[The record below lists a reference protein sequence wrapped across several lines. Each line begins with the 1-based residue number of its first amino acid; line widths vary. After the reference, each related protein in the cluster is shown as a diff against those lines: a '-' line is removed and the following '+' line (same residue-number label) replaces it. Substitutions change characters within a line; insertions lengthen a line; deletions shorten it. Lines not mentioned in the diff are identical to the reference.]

1 MSEKIVKGRDWAF
14 IVYPESAPKN
24 WREILDETHMRWV
37 ESPLHDKDF
46 NPDGTFKK
54 PHWHVM
60 LSADGPITLKAV
72 EKIIEPLNVPAPQKV
87 GSGRGMIRYFIHLD
101 NPEKY
106 QYSRDEIVAHGGA
119 DVERSYLN
127 YDLVNRTENYKRD
140 IEQFINDNKSSSR
153 AVRKDA
159 VLINEWIITSDN
171 QFFKDKDDKEIKDF
185 FEQSKDYFAEKFG
198 DENIRYAQVHL
209 DETTPHMHLGI
220 VPFNAE
226 KKLSAKTVFNRQA
239 LQAVQDELPKYLN
252 ERGFELERGEKGSER
267 KNLTVPEYKKAKDE
281 LKEMT
286 TTLEQRKSEVLAL
299 SNDKTPT
306 INKESLD
313 LKDETK
319 TVKVPSG
326 ETIGIGKLR
335 HEFTKNEERK
345 TGNVIIP
352 ESKLNALIQGYEDL
366 YKSNEQLK
374 KYAETDLPKRI
385 DYVKG
390 KYKEVV
396 RDYNDLADRFN
407 NNLEKIDSLEKEN
420 KSLKNEIK
428 GIYRGFNQFMENTL
442 GATVR
447 QAEKLMNNLVS
458 EIKEFVKGGEFEK
471 IHRNE
476 TRTRDRD
483 ELSR

>member
-1 MSEKIVKGRDWAF
+1 MSF
-14 IVYPESAPKN
+14 
-24 WREILDETHMRWV
+24 
-37 ESPLHDKDF
+37 
-46 NPDGTFKK
+46 
-54 PHWHVM
+54 
-60 LSADGPITLKAV
+60 AV
-72 EKIIEPLNVPAPQKV
+72 ARMQKV
-87 GSGRGMIRYFIHLD
+87 KSGNLVGVGNHNQRNTD
-101 NPEKY
+101 NHSNK
-106 QYSRDEIVAHGGA
+106 DI
-119 DVERSYLN
+119 DVERSQLN

-171 QFFKDKDDKEIKDF
+171 PFFKDKDDKEIKDF
-185 FEQSKDYFAEKFG
+185 FDTAKSYFADKFG
-198 DENIRYAQVHL
+198 DNNIRYAQVHL

-220 VPFNAE
+220 VPFNDE
-226 KKLSAKTVFNRQA
+226 HKLSAKTVFNRQA

-281 LKEMT
+281 LKELT

-306 INKESLD
+306 IKKESLD

-352 ESKLNALIQGYEDL
+352 EDKLNALIQGYEDL
-366 YKSNEQLK
+366 YKSNEKLK

-385 DYVKG
+385 DYVKE

-396 RDYNDLADRFN
+396 RDFNDLADRYN

-428 GIYRGFNQFMENTL
+428 GIYKGFKEYFKDSKQVTTEQVKT
-442 GATVR
+442 
-447 QAEKLMNNLVS
+447 LVS
-458 EIKEFVKGGEFEK
+458 GVLDKVKEFVKGGEFEK

-476 TRTRDRD
+476 TQTRDRD

>member
-1 MSEKIVKGRDWAF
+1 MSF
-14 IVYPESAPKN
+14 
-24 WREILDETHMRWV
+24 
-37 ESPLHDKDF
+37 
-46 NPDGTFKK
+46 
-54 PHWHVM
+54 
-60 LSADGPITLKAV
+60 AV
-72 EKIIEPLNVPAPQKV
+72 ARMQKV
-87 GSGRGMIRYFIHLD
+87 KSGNLVGVGNHNQRNTD
-101 NPEKY
+101 NHSNK
-106 QYSRDEIVAHGGA
+106 DI
-119 DVERSYLN
+119 DVERSQLN

-171 QFFKDKDDKEIKDF
+171 PFFKDKDDKEIKDF
-185 FEQSKDYFAEKFG
+185 FDTAKSYFADKFG
-198 DENIRYAQVHL
+198 DNNIRYAQVHL

-220 VPFNAE
+220 VPFNDE
-226 KKLSAKTVFNRQA
+226 HKLSAKTVFNRQA

-252 ERGFELERGEKGSER
+252 ERGFELERGEKVSER

-281 LKEMT
+281 LKEIT

-299 SNDKTPT
+299 SNDKAPT
-306 INKESLD
+306 IKKESLD

-335 HEFTKNEERK
+335 HEFMKNEERK

-352 ESKLNALIQGYEDL
+352 ESKLNAVIKSYEEL
-366 YKSNEQLK
+366 YKANEKLK
-374 KYAETDLPKRI
+374 NYAETDLPKEITR
-385 DYVKG
+385 VKE
-390 KYKEVV
+390 KYRELAK
-396 RDYNDLADRFN
+396 DYNRLVRKSN
-407 NNLEKIDSLEKEN
+407 QNIETLEELEKEN

-428 GIYRGFNQFMENTL
+428 GIYKGFNQFMENTL
-442 GATVR
+442 GATVG
-447 QAEKLMNNLVS
+447 QAKKLMNNLMS
-458 EIKEFVKGGEFEK
+458 EVKEFVKGGEFEK

-476 TRTRDRD
+476 TKTRDRD

>member
-1 MSEKIVKGRDWAF
+1 MSFVVARMQKMKAGNLVGMGNHNQRLTDNH
-14 IVYPESAPKN
+14 SN
-24 WREILDETHMRWV
+24 
-37 ESPLHDKDF
+37 KDI
-46 NPDGTFKK
+46 DT
-54 PHWHVM
+54 
-60 LSADGPITLKAV
+60 
-72 EKIIEPLNVPAPQKV
+72 
-87 GSGRGMIRYFIHLD
+87 
-101 NPEKY
+101 
-106 QYSRDEIVAHGGA
+106 
-119 DVERSYLN
+119 ERSYLN
-127 YDLVNRTENYKRD
+127 YDLVNRTDNYKTD
-140 IEQFINDNKSSSR
+140 IQQFINDNKSSSR

-239 LQAVQDELPKYLN
+239 LQAVQDELPNYLN

-299 SNDKTPT
+299 SNDKAPT
-306 INKESLD
+306 IKKESLD

-352 ESKLNALIQGYEDL
+352 ESKLNALIQGCEDL

-396 RDYNDLADRFN
+396 RDYNDLVSKSNRN
-407 NNLEKIDSLEKEN
+407 IEKIEDLEKEN

-428 GIYRGFNQFMENTL
+428 GIYKGFKEYFKSSNQVTTEQVKTL
-442 GATVR
+442 VNGVVD
-447 QAEKLMNNLVS
+447 KV
-458 EIKEFVKGGEFEK
+458 KEFVKGGEFEK

>member
-1 MSEKIVKGRDWAF
+1 MAEVGFFVSFYEKKKGLKKVLWFWSALPTASQVHTYMNIKYSVYTLHGSCTEVRSVYMSFVVARMQKMKSGNLVGVGNHNQRNT
-14 IVYPESAPKN
+14 VNHSN
-24 WREILDETHMRWV
+24 
-37 ESPLHDKDF
+37 KD
-46 NPDGTFKK
+46 
-54 PHWHVM
+54 
-60 LSADGPITLKAV
+60 I
-72 EKIIEPLNVPAPQKV
+72 
-87 GSGRGMIRYFIHLD
+87 
-101 NPEKY
+101 
-106 QYSRDEIVAHGGA
+106 

-299 SNDKTPT
+299 SNDKTAT
-306 INKESLD
+306 IKKESLD

-335 HEFTKNEERK
+335 HEFMKNEERK
-345 TGNVIIP
+345 TGNVII
-352 ESKLNALIQGYEDL
+352 SKDKLNALIQGYEDL
-366 YKSNEQLK
+366 YSSNERLK
-374 KYAETDLPKRI
+374 KYAETDLPKEI
-385 DYVKG
+385 TKVKG
-390 KYKEVV
+390 KYSELVKE
-396 RDYNDLADRFN
+396 YNDLVRKSN
-407 NNLEKIDSLEKEN
+407 RNIETLEELERE
-420 KSLKNEIK
+420 
-428 GIYRGFNQFMENTL
+428 
-442 GATVR
+442 
-447 QAEKLMNNLVS
+447 
-458 EIKEFVKGGEFEK
+458 
-471 IHRNE
+471 
-476 TRTRDRD
+476 
-483 ELSR
+483 

>member
-1 MSEKIVKGRDWAF
+1 MGYTLHGSCPEVRSVYMSFVVAR
-14 IVYPESAPKN
+14 
-24 WREILDETHMRWV
+24 M
-37 ESPLHDKDF
+37 
-46 NPDGTFKK
+46 
-54 PHWHVM
+54 
-60 LSADGPITLKAV
+60 
-72 EKIIEPLNVPAPQKV
+72 QKV
-87 GSGRGMIRYFIHLD
+87 KSGNLVGVGNHNQRNTD
-101 NPEKY
+101 NHSNK
-106 QYSRDEIVAHGGA
+106 DI
-119 DVERSYLN
+119 DVERSHLN

-171 QFFKDKDDKEIKDF
+171 QFFKDKDSKEIKDY
-185 FEQSKDYFAEKFG
+185 FEVAKSYFSEKFG

-220 VPFNAE
+220 VPFNDE
-226 KKLSAKTVFNRQA
+226 HKLSAKTVFNRQA

-281 LKEMT
+281 LKEIT

-299 SNDKTPT
+299 SNDKAPT
-306 INKESLD
+306 IKKESLD

-335 HEFTKNEERK
+335 HEFMKNEERK

-352 ESKLNALIQGYEDL
+352 ESKLNAVIKSYEEL
-366 YKSNEQLK
+366 YKANEKLK
-374 KYAETDLPKRI
+374 NYAETDLPKEITR
-385 DYVKG
+385 VKE
-390 KYKEVV
+390 KYRELAK
-396 RDYNDLADRFN
+396 DYNRLVRKSN
-407 NNLEKIDSLEKEN
+407 QNIETLEELEKEN

-428 GIYRGFNQFMENTL
+428 GIYKGFNQFMENTL
-442 GATVR
+442 GATVG
-447 QAEKLMNNLVS
+447 QAKKLMNNLMS
-458 EIKEFVKGGEFEK
+458 EVKEFVKGGEFEK

-476 TRTRDRD
+476 TKTRDRD

>member
-1 MSEKIVKGRDWAF
+1 MGYTLHGSCAEVRSVYMSF
-14 IVYPESAPKN
+14 
-24 WREILDETHMRWV
+24 
-37 ESPLHDKDF
+37 
-46 NPDGTFKK
+46 
-54 PHWHVM
+54 
-60 LSADGPITLKAV
+60 AV
-72 EKIIEPLNVPAPQKV
+72 ARMQKV
-87 GSGRGMIRYFIHLD
+87 KSGNLVGVGNHNQRNTD
-101 NPEKY
+101 NHSNK
-106 QYSRDEIVAHGGA
+106 DI
-119 DVERSYLN
+119 DVERSHLN

-171 QFFKDKDDKEIKDF
+171 PFFKDKDDKEIKDF
-185 FEQSKDYFAEKFG
+185 FDTAKSYFADKFG
-198 DENIRYAQVHL
+198 DNNIRYAQVHL

-220 VPFNAE
+220 VPFNDE
-226 KKLSAKTVFNRQA
+226 HKLSAKTVFNRQA

-281 LKEMT
+281 LKEIT

-299 SNDKTPT
+299 SNDKAPT
-306 INKESLD
+306 IKKESLD

-335 HEFTKNEERK
+335 HEFMKNEERK

-352 ESKLNALIQGYEDL
+352 ESKLNAVIKSYEEL
-366 YKSNEQLK
+366 YKANEKLK
-374 KYAETDLPKRI
+374 NYAETDLPKEITR
-385 DYVKG
+385 VKE
-390 KYKEVV
+390 KYRELAK
-396 RDYNDLADRFN
+396 DYNRLVRKSN
-407 NNLEKIDSLEKEN
+407 QNIETLEELEKEN

-428 GIYRGFNQFMENTL
+428 GIYKGFNQFMENTL
-442 GATVR
+442 GATVG
-447 QAEKLMNNLVS
+447 QAKKLMNNLMS
-458 EIKEFVKGGEFEK
+458 EVKEFVKGGEFEK

>member
-1 MSEKIVKGRDWAF
+1 MGYTLHGSCAEVRSVYMSF
-14 IVYPESAPKN
+14 
-24 WREILDETHMRWV
+24 
-37 ESPLHDKDF
+37 
-46 NPDGTFKK
+46 
-54 PHWHVM
+54 
-60 LSADGPITLKAV
+60 AV
-72 EKIIEPLNVPAPQKV
+72 ARMQKV
-87 GSGRGMIRYFIHLD
+87 KSGNLVGVGNHNQRNTD
-101 NPEKY
+101 NHSNK
-106 QYSRDEIVAHGGA
+106 DI
-119 DVERSYLN
+119 DVERSHLN

-171 QFFKDKDDKEIKDF
+171 PFFKDKDDKEIKDF
-185 FEQSKDYFAEKFG
+185 FDTAKSYFADKFG
-198 DENIRYAQVHL
+198 DNNIRYAQVHL

-220 VPFNAE
+220 VPFNDE
-226 KKLSAKTVFNRQA
+226 HKLSAKTVFNRQA

-281 LKEMT
+281 LKEIT

-299 SNDKTPT
+299 SNDKAPT
-306 INKESLD
+306 IKKESLD

-335 HEFTKNEERK
+335 HEFMKNEERK

-352 ESKLNALIQGYEDL
+352 ESKLNAVIKSYEEL
-366 YKSNEQLK
+366 YKANEKLK
-374 KYAETDLPKRI
+374 NYAETDLPKEITR
-385 DYVKG
+385 VKE
-390 KYKEVV
+390 KYRELSK
-396 RDYNDLADRFN
+396 DYNRLVRKSN
-407 NNLEKIDSLEKEN
+407 QNIETLEELEKEN

-428 GIYRGFNQFMENTL
+428 GIYKGFNQFMENTL
-442 GATVR
+442 GATVG
-447 QAEKLMNNLVS
+447 QAKKLMNNLMS
-458 EIKEFVKGGEFEK
+458 EVKEFVKGGEFEK

-476 TRTRDRD
+476 TKTRDRD

>member
-1 MSEKIVKGRDWAF
+1 MGYTLHGSCTEVRSVYMSFVVAR
-14 IVYPESAPKN
+14 
-24 WREILDETHMRWV
+24 M
-37 ESPLHDKDF
+37 
-46 NPDGTFKK
+46 
-54 PHWHVM
+54 
-60 LSADGPITLKAV
+60 
-72 EKIIEPLNVPAPQKV
+72 QKV
-87 GSGRGMIRYFIHLD
+87 KSGNLVGVGNHNQRNTD
-101 NPEKY
+101 NHSNK
-106 QYSRDEIVAHGGA
+106 DI
-119 DVERSYLN
+119 DVERSHLN

-140 IEQFINDNKSSSR
+140 IEQFINENKSSSR

-185 FEQSKDYFAEKFG
+185 FEQSKDYFSEKFG

-226 KKLSAKTVFNRQA
+226 KRLSAKTLFNRQA

-286 TTLEQRKSEVLAL
+286 TALEQRKSEVLAL

-306 INKESLD
+306 IKKESLD

-335 HEFTKNEERK
+335 HEFMKNEERK
-345 TGNVIIP
+345 TGNMIIP
-352 ESKLNALIQGYEDL
+352 EDKLNALIQGYEDL
-366 YKSNEQLK
+366 YKSNEKLK
-374 KYAETDLPKRI
+374 KYAETDLPKRVK
-385 DYVKG
+385 YVTE

-396 RDYNDLADRFN
+396 RDFNDLADRYN

-420 KSLKNEIK
+420 ESLKNEIK
-428 GIYRGFNQFMENTL
+428 GIYKGLKEYFKSSNQVTTEQVKT
-442 GATVR
+442 
-447 QAEKLMNNLVS
+447 LVS
-458 EIKEFVKGGEFEK
+458 GVVDKVKEFVKGGEFEK

>member
-1 MSEKIVKGRDWAF
+1 MGYTLHGSCAEVRSVYMSF
-14 IVYPESAPKN
+14 
-24 WREILDETHMRWV
+24 
-37 ESPLHDKDF
+37 
-46 NPDGTFKK
+46 
-54 PHWHVM
+54 
-60 LSADGPITLKAV
+60 AV
-72 EKIIEPLNVPAPQKV
+72 ARMQKV
-87 GSGRGMIRYFIHLD
+87 KSGNLVGVGNHNQRNTD
-101 NPEKY
+101 NHSNK
-106 QYSRDEIVAHGGA
+106 DI
-119 DVERSYLN
+119 DVERSQLN

-171 QFFKDKDDKEIKDF
+171 PFFKDKDDKEIKDF
-185 FEQSKDYFAEKFG
+185 FDTAKSYFADKFG
-198 DENIRYAQVHL
+198 DNNIRYAQVHL

-220 VPFNAE
+220 VPFNDE
-226 KKLSAKTVFNRQA
+226 HKLSAKTVFNRQA

-281 LKEMT
+281 LKEIT

-299 SNDKTPT
+299 SNDKAPT
-306 INKESLD
+306 IKKESLD

-335 HEFTKNEERK
+335 HEFMKNEERK

-352 ESKLNALIQGYEDL
+352 ESKLNAVIKSYEEL
-366 YKSNEQLK
+366 YKANEKLK
-374 KYAETDLPKRI
+374 NYAETDLPKEITR
-385 DYVKG
+385 VKE
-390 KYKEVV
+390 KYRELAK
-396 RDYNDLADRFN
+396 DYNRLVRKSN
-407 NNLEKIDSLEKEN
+407 QNIETLEELEKEN

-428 GIYRGFNQFMENTL
+428 GIYKGFNQFMENTL
-442 GATVR
+442 GATVG
-447 QAEKLMNNLVS
+447 QAKKLMNNLMS
-458 EIKEFVKGGEFEK
+458 EVKEFVKGGEFEK

-476 TRTRDRD
+476 TKTRDRD

>member
-1 MSEKIVKGRDWAF
+1 MGYTLHGSCAEVRSVYMSF
-14 IVYPESAPKN
+14 
-24 WREILDETHMRWV
+24 
-37 ESPLHDKDF
+37 
-46 NPDGTFKK
+46 
-54 PHWHVM
+54 
-60 LSADGPITLKAV
+60 AV
-72 EKIIEPLNVPAPQKV
+72 ARMQKV
-87 GSGRGMIRYFIHLD
+87 KSGNLVGVGNHNQRNTD
-101 NPEKY
+101 NHSNK
-106 QYSRDEIVAHGGA
+106 DI
-119 DVERSYLN
+119 DVERSQLN

-171 QFFKDKDDKEIKDF
+171 PFFKDKDDKEIKDF
-185 FEQSKDYFAEKFG
+185 FDTAKSYFADKFG
-198 DENIRYAQVHL
+198 DNNIRYAQVHL

-220 VPFNAE
+220 VPFNDE
-226 KKLSAKTVFNRQA
+226 HKLSAKTVFNRQA

-281 LKEMT
+281 LKELT

-306 INKESLD
+306 IKKESLD

-326 ETIGIGKLR
+326 ETIGIDKLR

-352 ESKLNALIQGYEDL
+352 EDKLNALIQGYEDL
-366 YKSNEQLK
+366 YKSNEKLK

-385 DYVKG
+385 DYVKE

-396 RDYNDLADRFN
+396 RDFNDLADRYN

-428 GIYRGFNQFMENTL
+428 GIYKGFKEYFKDSKQVTTEQVKT
-442 GATVR
+442 
-447 QAEKLMNNLVS
+447 LVS
-458 EIKEFVKGGEFEK
+458 GVLDKVKEFVKGGEFEK

-476 TRTRDRD
+476 TQTRDRD

>member
-1 MSEKIVKGRDWAF
+1 MGYTLHGSCPEVRSVYMSFVVAR
-14 IVYPESAPKN
+14 
-24 WREILDETHMRWV
+24 M
-37 ESPLHDKDF
+37 
-46 NPDGTFKK
+46 
-54 PHWHVM
+54 
-60 LSADGPITLKAV
+60 
-72 EKIIEPLNVPAPQKV
+72 QKV
-87 GSGRGMIRYFIHLD
+87 KSGNLVGVGNHNQRNTD
-101 NPEKY
+101 NHSNK
-106 QYSRDEIVAHGGA
+106 DI
-119 DVERSYLN
+119 DVERSHLN

-171 QFFKDKDDKEIKDF
+171 QFFKDKDSKEIKDY
-185 FEQSKDYFAEKFG
+185 FEVAKSYFSEKFG

-220 VPFNAE
+220 VPFNDE
-226 KKLSAKTVFNRQA
+226 HKLSAKTVFNRQA

-281 LKEMT
+281 LKELT

-306 INKESLD
+306 IKKESLD

-335 HEFTKNEERK
+335 HEFMKNEERK
-345 TGNVIIP
+345 TGNVII
-352 ESKLNALIQGYEDL
+352 SKDKLNALIQGYEDL
-366 YKSNEQLK
+366 YSSNERLK

-385 DYVKG
+385 DYVKE

-396 RDYNDLADRFN
+396 RDFNDLADRYN

-428 GIYRGFNQFMENTL
+428 GIYRGFKEYFKDSKQVTTEQVKT
-442 GATVR
+442 
-447 QAEKLMNNLVS
+447 LVS
-458 EIKEFVKGGEFEK
+458 GVLDKVKEFVKGGEFEK

-476 TRTRDRD
+476 TQTRDRD

>member
-1 MSEKIVKGRDWAF
+1 MSFVVAR
-14 IVYPESAPKN
+14 
-24 WREILDETHMRWV
+24 M
-37 ESPLHDKDF
+37 
-46 NPDGTFKK
+46 
-54 PHWHVM
+54 
-60 LSADGPITLKAV
+60 
-72 EKIIEPLNVPAPQKV
+72 QKV
-87 GSGRGMIRYFIHLD
+87 KSGNLVGVGNHNQRNTD
-101 NPEKY
+101 NHSNK
-106 QYSRDEIVAHGGA
+106 DI
-119 DVERSYLN
+119 DVERSHLN

-140 IEQFINDNKSSSR
+140 IEQFINENKSSSR

-159 VLINEWIITSDN
+159 VLINEWIITYDN
-171 QFFKDKDDKEIKDF
+171 QFFKDKDDKDIKYI
-185 FEQSKDYFAEKFG
+185 FEQSKDNFDEKFG

-226 KKLSAKTVFNRQA
+226 KRLSAKTLFNRQA

-286 TTLEQRKSEVLAL
+286 TALEQRKSEVLAL

-306 INKESLD
+306 IKKESLD

-335 HEFTKNEERK
+335 HEFMKNEERK
-345 TGNVIIP
+345 TGNMIIP
-352 ESKLNALIQGYEDL
+352 EDKLNALIQGYEDL
-366 YKSNEQLK
+366 YKSNEKLK
-374 KYAETDLPKRI
+374 KYAETDLPKRVK
-385 DYVKG
+385 YVTE

-396 RDYNDLADRFN
+396 RDFNDLADRYN

-420 KSLKNEIK
+420 ESLKNEIK
-428 GIYRGFNQFMENTL
+428 GIYKGFKEYFKSSNQVTTEQVKT
-442 GATVR
+442 
-447 QAEKLMNNLVS
+447 LVS
-458 EIKEFVKGGEFEK
+458 GVVDKVKEFVKGGEFEK

>member
-1 MSEKIVKGRDWAF
+1 MGYTLHGSCAEVRSVYMSF
-14 IVYPESAPKN
+14 
-24 WREILDETHMRWV
+24 
-37 ESPLHDKDF
+37 
-46 NPDGTFKK
+46 
-54 PHWHVM
+54 
-60 LSADGPITLKAV
+60 AV
-72 EKIIEPLNVPAPQKV
+72 ARMQKV
-87 GSGRGMIRYFIHLD
+87 KSGNLVGVGNHNQRNTD
-101 NPEKY
+101 NHSNK
-106 QYSRDEIVAHGGA
+106 DI
-119 DVERSYLN
+119 DVERSHLN

-171 QFFKDKDDKEIKDF
+171 PFFKDKDDKEIKDF
-185 FEQSKDYFAEKFG
+185 FDTAKSYFADKFG
-198 DENIRYAQVHL
+198 DNNIRYAQVHL

-220 VPFNAE
+220 VPFNDE
-226 KKLSAKTVFNRQA
+226 HKLSAKTVFNRQA

-281 LKEMT
+281 LKELT

-306 INKESLD
+306 IKKESLD

-352 ESKLNALIQGYEDL
+352 EDKLNALIQGYEDL
-366 YKSNEQLK
+366 YKSNEKLK

-385 DYVKG
+385 DYVKE

-396 RDYNDLADRFN
+396 RDFNDLADRYN

-428 GIYRGFNQFMENTL
+428 GIYKGFKEYFKDSKQVTTEQVKT
-442 GATVR
+442 
-447 QAEKLMNNLVS
+447 LVS
-458 EIKEFVKGGEFEK
+458 GVLDKVKEFVKGGEFEK

-476 TRTRDRD
+476 TQTRDRD

>member
-1 MSEKIVKGRDWAF
+1 MGYTLHGSCAEVRSVYMSF
-14 IVYPESAPKN
+14 
-24 WREILDETHMRWV
+24 
-37 ESPLHDKDF
+37 
-46 NPDGTFKK
+46 
-54 PHWHVM
+54 
-60 LSADGPITLKAV
+60 AV
-72 EKIIEPLNVPAPQKV
+72 ARMQKV
-87 GSGRGMIRYFIHLD
+87 KSGNLVGVGNHNQRNTD
-101 NPEKY
+101 NHSNK
-106 QYSRDEIVAHGGA
+106 DI
-119 DVERSYLN
+119 DVERSHLN

-171 QFFKDKDDKEIKDF
+171 PFFKDKDDKEIKDF
-185 FEQSKDYFAEKFG
+185 FDTAKSYFADKFG
-198 DENIRYAQVHL
+198 DNNIRYAQVHL

-220 VPFNAE
+220 VPFNDE
-226 KKLSAKTVFNRQA
+226 HKLSAKTVFNRQA

-281 LKEMT
+281 LKEIT

-299 SNDKTPT
+299 SNDKAPT
-306 INKESLD
+306 IKKESLD

-335 HEFTKNEERK
+335 HEFMKNEERK

-352 ESKLNALIQGYEDL
+352 ESKLNAVIKSYEEL
-366 YKSNEQLK
+366 YKANEKLK
-374 KYAETDLPKRI
+374 NYAETDLTKEITR
-385 DYVKG
+385 VKE
-390 KYKEVV
+390 KYRELAK
-396 RDYNDLADRFN
+396 DYNRLVRKSN
-407 NNLEKIDSLEKEN
+407 QNIETLEELEKEN

-428 GIYRGFNQFMENTL
+428 GIYKGFNQFMENTL
-442 GATVR
+442 GATVG
-447 QAEKLMNNLVS
+447 QAKKLMNNLMS
-458 EIKEFVKGGEFEK
+458 EVKEFVKGGEFEK

-476 TRTRDRD
+476 TKTRDRD

>member
-1 MSEKIVKGRDWAF
+1 VGYTLHGSCAEVRSVYMSF
-14 IVYPESAPKN
+14 
-24 WREILDETHMRWV
+24 
-37 ESPLHDKDF
+37 
-46 NPDGTFKK
+46 
-54 PHWHVM
+54 
-60 LSADGPITLKAV
+60 AV
-72 EKIIEPLNVPAPQKV
+72 ARMQKV
-87 GSGRGMIRYFIHLD
+87 KSGNLVGVGNHNQRNTD
-101 NPEKY
+101 NHSNK
-106 QYSRDEIVAHGGA
+106 DI
-119 DVERSYLN
+119 DVERSHLN

-171 QFFKDKDDKEIKDF
+171 PFFKDKDDKEIKDF
-185 FEQSKDYFAEKFG
+185 FDTAKSYFADKFG
-198 DENIRYAQVHL
+198 DNNIRYAQVHL

-220 VPFNAE
+220 VPFNDE
-226 KKLSAKTVFNRQA
+226 HKLSAKTVFNRQA

-281 LKEMT
+281 LKELT

-306 INKESLD
+306 IKKESLD

-352 ESKLNALIQGYEDL
+352 EDKLNALIQGYEDL
-366 YKSNEQLK
+366 YKSNEKLK

-385 DYVKG
+385 DYVKE

-396 RDYNDLADRFN
+396 RDFNDLADRYN

-428 GIYRGFNQFMENTL
+428 GIYKGFKEYFKDSKQVTTEQVKT
-442 GATVR
+442 
-447 QAEKLMNNLVS
+447 LVS
-458 EIKEFVKGGEFEK
+458 GVLDKVKEFVKGGEFEK

-476 TRTRDRD
+476 TQTRDRD

>member
-1 MSEKIVKGRDWAF
+1 MGYTLHGSCTEVRSVYMSFVVARMQKMKSGNLVGIGNHNQRLTDNH
-14 IVYPESAPKN
+14 SN
-24 WREILDETHMRWV
+24 
-37 ESPLHDKDF
+37 KDI
-46 NPDGTFKK
+46 DT
-54 PHWHVM
+54 
-60 LSADGPITLKAV
+60 
-72 EKIIEPLNVPAPQKV
+72 
-87 GSGRGMIRYFIHLD
+87 
-101 NPEKY
+101 
-106 QYSRDEIVAHGGA
+106 
-119 DVERSYLN
+119 ERSYLN
-127 YDLVNRTENYKRD
+127 YDLVNRTDNYKMD
-140 IEQFINDNKSSSR
+140 IQQFINDNKSSSR

-185 FEQSKDYFAEKFG
+185 FDTAKSYFADKFG

-220 VPFNAE
+220 VPFNDE
-226 KKLSAKTVFNRQA
+226 YKLSAKTVFNRQA
-239 LQAVQDELPKYLN
+239 LQAVQDELPTYLQ
-252 ERGFELERGEKGSER
+252 ERGFNLERGEKGSER

-306 INKESLD
+306 IKKETLD

-335 HEFTKNEERK
+335 HEFMKNEEQK

-352 ESKLNALIQGYEDL
+352 KDKLNTLIQGYEDL
-366 YKSNEQLK
+366 YNSNERLK
-374 KYAETDLPKRI
+374 KYAETDLPKEITR
-385 DYVKG
+385 VKG
-390 KYKEVV
+390 KYSELVDK
-396 RDYNDLADRFN
+396 YNDLVRKSN
-407 NNLEKIDSLEKEN
+407 GNIEKIIDLEKEN

-428 GIYRGFNQFMENTL
+428 GIYKGFEAFFKDSKQVTAEHVKTL
-442 GATVR
+442 VGGVVD
-447 QAEKLMNNLVS
+447 KV
-458 EIKEFVKGGEFEK
+458 KEFVKGGEFEK

-476 TRTRDRD
+476 TKTRDRD

>member
-1 MSEKIVKGRDWAF
+1 MSFVVARMQKMKAGNLVGIGNHNQRLTDNH
-14 IVYPESAPKN
+14 SN
-24 WREILDETHMRWV
+24 
-37 ESPLHDKDF
+37 KDI
-46 NPDGTFKK
+46 DT
-54 PHWHVM
+54 
-60 LSADGPITLKAV
+60 
-72 EKIIEPLNVPAPQKV
+72 
-87 GSGRGMIRYFIHLD
+87 
-101 NPEKY
+101 
-106 QYSRDEIVAHGGA
+106 
-119 DVERSYLN
+119 ERSYLN
-127 YDLVNRTENYKRD
+127 YDLVNRTDNYKTD
-140 IEQFINDNKSSSR
+140 IQQFINDNKSSSR

-171 QFFKDKDDKEIKDF
+171 RFFKDKDDKEIKDF

-226 KKLSAKTVFNRQA
+226 KRLSAKTLFNRQA

-299 SNDKTPT
+299 SNDKAPT
-306 INKESLD
+306 IKKESLD

-366 YKSNEQLK
+366 YKSNEKLK

-385 DYVKG
+385 DYVKE

-396 RDYNDLADRFN
+396 RDFNDLADRYN

-428 GIYRGFNQFMENTL
+428 GIYKGFKEYFKDSKQVTTEQVKT
-442 GATVR
+442 
-447 QAEKLMNNLVS
+447 LVS
-458 EIKEFVKGGEFEK
+458 GVLDKVKEFVKGGEFEK

-476 TRTRDRD
+476 TQTRDRD

>member
-1 MSEKIVKGRDWAF
+1 MGYTLHGSCAEVRSVYMSF
-14 IVYPESAPKN
+14 
-24 WREILDETHMRWV
+24 
-37 ESPLHDKDF
+37 
-46 NPDGTFKK
+46 
-54 PHWHVM
+54 
-60 LSADGPITLKAV
+60 AV
-72 EKIIEPLNVPAPQKV
+72 ARMQKV
-87 GSGRGMIRYFIHLD
+87 KSGNLVGVGNHNQRNTD
-101 NPEKY
+101 NHSNK
-106 QYSRDEIVAHGGA
+106 DI
-119 DVERSYLN
+119 DVERSHLN

-171 QFFKDKDDKEIKDF
+171 PFFKDKDDKEIKDF
-185 FEQSKDYFAEKFG
+185 FDTAKSYFADKFG
-198 DENIRYAQVHL
+198 DNNIRYAQVHL

-220 VPFNAE
+220 VPFNDE
-226 KKLSAKTVFNRQA
+226 HKLSAKTVFNRQA

-281 LKEMT
+281 LKEIT

-299 SNDKTPT
+299 SNDKAPT
-306 INKESLD
+306 IKKESLD

-352 ESKLNALIQGYEDL
+352 EDKLNALIQGYGDL
-366 YKSNEQLK
+366 YKSNEKLK

-385 DYVKG
+385 DYVKE

-396 RDYNDLADRFN
+396 RDFNDLADRYN

-428 GIYRGFNQFMENTL
+428 GIYKGFKEYFKDSKQVTTEQVKT
-442 GATVR
+442 
-447 QAEKLMNNLVS
+447 LVS
-458 EIKEFVKGGEFEK
+458 GVLDKVKEFVKGGEFEK

-476 TRTRDRD
+476 TQTRDRD

>member
-1 MSEKIVKGRDWAF
+1 MGYTLHGSCTEVRSVYMSFVVARMQKMKAGNLVGIGNHNQRLIDNH
-14 IVYPESAPKN
+14 SN
-24 WREILDETHMRWV
+24 
-37 ESPLHDKDF
+37 KDI
-46 NPDGTFKK
+46 DT
-54 PHWHVM
+54 
-60 LSADGPITLKAV
+60 
-72 EKIIEPLNVPAPQKV
+72 
-87 GSGRGMIRYFIHLD
+87 
-101 NPEKY
+101 
-106 QYSRDEIVAHGGA
+106 
-119 DVERSYLN
+119 ERSYLN
-127 YDLVNRTENYKRD
+127 YDLVNRTDNYKTD
-140 IEQFINDNKSSSR
+140 IQQFINENKLSSR

-185 FEQSKDYFAEKFG
+185 FDTAKSYFADKFG
-198 DENIRYAQVHL
+198 DNNIRYAQVHL

-281 LKEMT
+281 LKEMN

-299 SNDKTPT
+299 SKGKTAT
-306 INKESLD
+306 IKKESLD

-335 HEFTKNEERK
+335 HEFMKNEERK
-345 TGNVIIP
+345 TGNIIIP
-352 ESKLNALIQGYEDL
+352 ESKLNALIKSYEEL
-366 YKSNEQLK
+366 YRANEQLK
-374 KYAETDLPKRI
+374 EYAETDLPKEITR
-385 DYVKG
+385 VKE
-390 KYKEVV
+390 KYRELAK
-396 RDYNDLADRFN
+396 DYNKLVRKSN
-407 NNLEKIDSLEKEN
+407 QNIETLEKLEKEN

-428 GIYRGFNQFMENTL
+428 GIYKGFKEYFKDSKQVTTEQVKT
-442 GATVR
+442 
-447 QAEKLMNNLVS
+447 LVS
-458 EIKEFVKGGEFEK
+458 GVLDKVKEFVKGGEFEK

-476 TRTRDRD
+476 TQTRDRD

>member
-1 MSEKIVKGRDWAF
+1 MSF
-14 IVYPESAPKN
+14 
-24 WREILDETHMRWV
+24 
-37 ESPLHDKDF
+37 
-46 NPDGTFKK
+46 
-54 PHWHVM
+54 
-60 LSADGPITLKAV
+60 AV
-72 EKIIEPLNVPAPQKV
+72 ARMQKV
-87 GSGRGMIRYFIHLD
+87 KSGNLVGVGNHNQRNTD
-101 NPEKY
+101 NHSNK
-106 QYSRDEIVAHGGA
+106 DI
-119 DVERSYLN
+119 DVERSHLN

-171 QFFKDKDDKEIKDF
+171 PFFKDKDDKEIKDF
-185 FEQSKDYFAEKFG
+185 FDTAKSYFADKFG
-198 DENIRYAQVHL
+198 DNNIRYAQVHL

-220 VPFNAE
+220 VPFNDE
-226 KKLSAKTVFNRQA
+226 HKLSAKTVFNRQA

-281 LKEMT
+281 LKEIT

-299 SNDKTPT
+299 SNDKAPT
-306 INKESLD
+306 IKKESLD

-335 HEFTKNEERK
+335 HEFMKNEERK

-352 ESKLNALIQGYEDL
+352 ESKLNAVIKSYEEL
-366 YKSNEQLK
+366 YKANEKLK
-374 KYAETDLPKRI
+374 NYAETDLPKEITR
-385 DYVKG
+385 VKE
-390 KYKEVV
+390 KYRELAK
-396 RDYNDLADRFN
+396 DYNRLVRKSN
-407 NNLEKIDSLEKEN
+407 QNIETLEELEKEN

-428 GIYRGFNQFMENTL
+428 GIYKGFNQFMENTL
-442 GATVR
+442 GATVG
-447 QAEKLMNNLVS
+447 QAKKLMNNLMS
-458 EIKEFVKGGEFEK
+458 EVKEFVKGGEFEK

-476 TRTRDRD
+476 TKTRDRD

>member
-1 MSEKIVKGRDWAF
+1 MGYTLHGSCAEVRSVYMSF
-14 IVYPESAPKN
+14 
-24 WREILDETHMRWV
+24 
-37 ESPLHDKDF
+37 
-46 NPDGTFKK
+46 
-54 PHWHVM
+54 
-60 LSADGPITLKAV
+60 AV
-72 EKIIEPLNVPAPQKV
+72 ARMQKV
-87 GSGRGMIRYFIHLD
+87 KSGNLVGVGNHNQRNTD
-101 NPEKY
+101 NHSNK
-106 QYSRDEIVAHGGA
+106 DI
-119 DVERSYLN
+119 DVERSHLN

-171 QFFKDKDDKEIKDF
+171 PFFKDKDDKEIKDF
-185 FEQSKDYFAEKFG
+185 FDTAKSYFADKFG
-198 DENIRYAQVHL
+198 DNNIRYAQVHL

-220 VPFNAE
+220 VPFNDE
-226 KKLSAKTVFNRQA
+226 HKLSAKTVFNRQA

-267 KNLTVPEYKKAKDE
+267 KILTVPEYKKAKDE
-281 LKEMT
+281 LKEIT

-299 SNDKTPT
+299 SNDKAPT
-306 INKESLD
+306 IKKESLD

-335 HEFTKNEERK
+335 HEFMKNEERK

-352 ESKLNALIQGYEDL
+352 ESKLNAVIKSYEEL
-366 YKSNEQLK
+366 YKANEKLK
-374 KYAETDLPKRI
+374 NYAETDLPKEITR
-385 DYVKG
+385 VKE
-390 KYKEVV
+390 KYRELAK
-396 RDYNDLADRFN
+396 DYNRLVRKSN
-407 NNLEKIDSLEKEN
+407 QNIETLEELEKEN

-428 GIYRGFNQFMENTL
+428 GIYKGFNQFMENTL
-442 GATVR
+442 GATVG
-447 QAEKLMNNLVS
+447 QAKKLMNNLMS
-458 EIKEFVKGGEFEK
+458 EVKEFVKGGEFEK

-476 TRTRDRD
+476 TKTRDRD

>member
-1 MSEKIVKGRDWAF
+1 MGYTLHGSCTEVRSVYMSFVVARMQKMKAGNLVGIGNHNQRLIDNH
-14 IVYPESAPKN
+14 SN
-24 WREILDETHMRWV
+24 
-37 ESPLHDKDF
+37 KDI
-46 NPDGTFKK
+46 DT
-54 PHWHVM
+54 
-60 LSADGPITLKAV
+60 
-72 EKIIEPLNVPAPQKV
+72 
-87 GSGRGMIRYFIHLD
+87 
-101 NPEKY
+101 
-106 QYSRDEIVAHGGA
+106 
-119 DVERSYLN
+119 ERSYLN
-127 YDLVNRTENYKRD
+127 YDLVNRTDNYKTD
-140 IEQFINDNKSSSR
+140 IQQFINENKLSSR

-185 FEQSKDYFAEKFG
+185 FDTAKSYFADKFG
-198 DENIRYAQVHL
+198 DNNIRYAQVHL

-226 KKLSAKTVFNRQA
+226 KRLSAKTLFNRQA

-306 INKESLD
+306 IKKESLD

-428 GIYRGFNQFMENTL
+428 GIYKGFKEYFKDSKQVTTEQVKT
-442 GATVR
+442 
-447 QAEKLMNNLVS
+447 LVS
-458 EIKEFVKGGEFEK
+458 GVVDKVKEFVKGGEFEK

>member
-1 MSEKIVKGRDWAF
+1 MGYTLHGSCPEVRSVYMSFVVARMQKMKAGNLVGMGNHNQRLTDNH
-14 IVYPESAPKN
+14 SN
-24 WREILDETHMRWV
+24 
-37 ESPLHDKDF
+37 KDI
-46 NPDGTFKK
+46 DT
-54 PHWHVM
+54 
-60 LSADGPITLKAV
+60 
-72 EKIIEPLNVPAPQKV
+72 
-87 GSGRGMIRYFIHLD
+87 
-101 NPEKY
+101 
-106 QYSRDEIVAHGGA
+106 
-119 DVERSYLN
+119 ERSYLN
-127 YDLVNRTENYKRD
+127 YDLVNRTDNYKTD
-140 IEQFINDNKSSSR
+140 IQQFINENKLSSR

-185 FEQSKDYFAEKFG
+185 FDTAKSYFADKFG
-198 DENIRYAQVHL
+198 DNNIRYAQVHL

-281 LKEMT
+281 LKEMN

-299 SNDKTPT
+299 SKGKTAT
-306 INKESLD
+306 IKKESLD

-335 HEFTKNEERK
+335 HEFMKNEERK
-345 TGNVIIP
+345 TGNIIIP
-352 ESKLNALIQGYEDL
+352 ESKLNALIKSYEEL
-366 YKSNEQLK
+366 YRANEQLK
-374 KYAETDLPKRI
+374 EYAETDLPKEITR
-385 DYVKG
+385 VKE
-390 KYKEVV
+390 KYRELAK
-396 RDYNDLADRFN
+396 DYNKLVRKSN
-407 NNLEKIDSLEKEN
+407 QNIETLEKLEKEN

-428 GIYRGFNQFMENTL
+428 GIYKGFKGYFKDSKQVTTEQVKT
-442 GATVR
+442 
-447 QAEKLMNNLVS
+447 LVS
-458 EIKEFVKGGEFEK
+458 GVVDKVKEFVKGGEFEK